1 MVAWQRAALGR
12 VVAST
17 ASVGGAEFQ
26 EARAMGGVED
36 SPLAEEEAQR
46 RFQANS
52 GVTAALDEDDAMFT
66 YSSY

>member
-1 MVAWQRAALGR
+1 
-12 VVAST
+12 
-17 ASVGGAEFQ
+17 
-26 EARAMGGVED
+26 MGGVED
-36 SPLAEEEAQR
+36 SPLTEEEAQR